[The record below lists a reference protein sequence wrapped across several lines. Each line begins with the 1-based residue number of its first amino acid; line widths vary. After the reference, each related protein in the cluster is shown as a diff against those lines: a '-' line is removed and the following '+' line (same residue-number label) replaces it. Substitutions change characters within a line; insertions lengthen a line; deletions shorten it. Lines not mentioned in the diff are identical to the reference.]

1 MSRAVF
7 ALAILFSTVSAGA
20 AAAQPGSPVC
30 QSVREQDPDTGA
42 LVQKTRLAPKP
53 FSFDPLLVW
62 TSDDPDSLMLV
73 AVGNGT
79 RLKYAGCFD
88 MTLLADGQPVPL
100 SRLRHDNDP
109 NSRRTVVEYVR
120 SEISWAD
127 AQKLAAAKTITY
139 KICKDEYQ
147 ADSKFVCEA
156 RHVIEAATTWRKERA
171 GQK

>member
-7 ALAILFSTVSAGA
+7 ALTLLFSTVSAGI
-20 AAAQPGSPVC
+20 AQPGAPTC

-42 LVQKTRLAPKP
+42 LVQKTRLSPKP

-73 AVGNGT
+73 AVGNGDQ
-79 RLKYAGCFD
+79 LKYTGCYD
-88 MTLLADGQPVPL
+88 LSLRADGQPIPL

-109 NSRRTVVEYVR
+109 SDRKTVVEYVR
-120 SEISWAD
+120 AEISWAD
-127 AQKLAAAKTITY
+127 AQKLSTAKTVVY
-139 KICKDEYQ
+139 KICKDEYV

-156 RHVIEAATTWRKERA
+156 KHVLEAAARWRQARPGK
-171 GQK
+171 K

>member
-7 ALAILFSTVSAGA
+7 ALALLFSTVSAGI
-20 AAAQPGSPVC
+20 AQPSAPTC

-42 LVQKTRLAPKP
+42 LVQKTRLSPKP

-73 AVGNGT
+73 AVGNGNQ
-79 RLKYAGCFD
+79 LKYTGCYD
-88 MTLLADGQPVPL
+88 LTLRADGQPIPL

-109 NSRRTVVEYVR
+109 SNHKTVVEYVR
-120 SEISWAD
+120 AEISWAD
-127 AQKLAAAKTITY
+127 AQKLSTAKTVVY
-139 KICKDEYQ
+139 QICKDEYV

-156 RHVIEAATTWRKERA
+156 KHVLEVAARWRQAQPGRK
-171 GQK
+171 

>member
-1 MSRAVF
+1 MSRVVF
-7 ALAILFSTVSAGA
+7 VLALLLSTVFAGA
-20 AAAQPGSPVC
+20 ATAQPGSPHC
-30 QSVREQDPDTGA
+30 ESRREQDPDTGA
-42 LVQKTRLAPKP
+42 LIQKTRLSPKP

-73 AVGNGT
+73 AVGNGSQ
-79 RLKYAGCFD
+79 LKYTGCYD

-100 SRLRHDNDP
+100 SRLRHDSDP

-127 AQKLAAAKTITY
+127 AQKLATAKAITY
-139 KICKDEYQ
+139 KICKDEYK

-156 RHVIEAATTWRKERA
+156 RHVIEAATEWRKEQA
-171 GQK
+171 GKR

>member
-7 ALAILFSTVSAGA
+7 ALALLFSTVSAGI
-20 AAAQPGSPVC
+20 AQPSAPTC
-30 QSVREQDPDTGA
+30 QSMREQDPDTGA

-73 AVGNGT
+73 AVGNGNQ
-79 RLKYAGCFD
+79 LKYTGCYD
-88 MTLLADGQPVPL
+88 LSLRADGQPIPL

-109 NSRRTVVEYVR
+109 SNHKTVVEYVR
-120 SEISWAD
+120 AEISWAD
-127 AQKLAAAKTITY
+127 AQKLSTAKTVVY
-139 KICKDEYQ
+139 QICKDEYV

-156 RHVIEAATTWRKERA
+156 KHVLEMAANWRNAQA
-171 GQK
+171 GKK